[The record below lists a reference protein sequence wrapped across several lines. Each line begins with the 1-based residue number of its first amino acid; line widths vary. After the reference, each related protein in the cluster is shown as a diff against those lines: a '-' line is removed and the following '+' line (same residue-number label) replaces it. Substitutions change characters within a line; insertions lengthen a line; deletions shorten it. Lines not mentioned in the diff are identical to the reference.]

1 MDDSWGDTLTRSSI
15 FVLSNEFF
23 FVGVGYYFAGH
34 QSLMKM
40 RGIFG

>member
-23 FVGVGYYFAGH
+23 LLELAIIL
-34 QSLMKM
+34 QDISP
-40 RGIFG
+40 